1 MPLSNSGEVRGAN
14 IYSSSPPHLLEKAN
28 GMGNLTCNHH
38 EKKALPTHDSLLAKE
53 DIDNSDVFLPGVVN
67 LVLKTRTSSISQ
79 LSDLTVDFEMSKL
92 SVCFRLIGLGNEDM

>member
-1 MPLSNSGEVRGAN
+1 MLLSNSGEVRRVK
-14 IYSSSPPHLLEKAN
+14 HLLLN
-28 GMGNLTCNHH
+28 HTSNHH
-38 EKKALPTHDSLLAKE
+38 GEKALPTHDSLLAKE

-92 SVCFRLIGLGNEDM
+92 SVCFRLIGLGNDDM